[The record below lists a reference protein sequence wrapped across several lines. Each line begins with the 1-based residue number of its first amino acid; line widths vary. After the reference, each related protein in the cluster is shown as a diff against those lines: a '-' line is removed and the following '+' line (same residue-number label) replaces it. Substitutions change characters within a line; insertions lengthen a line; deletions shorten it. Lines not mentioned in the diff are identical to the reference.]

1 MSADDEAEVGGFHR
15 HPGLNELDYSTTG
28 GDSMSPMLIG
38 IDVSLKSNHVQFMD
52 GTGRALASFAVSNDR
67 TGADS
72 LIKKMLDT
80 ATQENLQPLR
90 IGMEATSNLG
100 WHLAHY
106 LRSEL
111 QSYEP
116 AIESQVYV
124 LNARKV
130 ARFKKGY
137 DSLPKNDR
145 IDAWVIADH
154 LRFGRLPHEMKEF
167 IQLEALQRLTRTRFY
182 LMTHIK
188 RDKTYF
194 LNQVF
199 LKFSGM
205 RQDSPFS
212 NTFGTTSLAVI
223 QELEP
228 EQIAAMSIQELI
240 EFLNDKGKNRFDNP
254 EETATFLQKLAR
266 SSYRLDKA
274 MQDPVNI
281 SLATTLSVIHHL
293 ESEVKKL
300 DKEIAKIM
308 KGIPQTLTS
317 VKGIGPVFSAGILA
331 EIGGIERFK
340 DHNDL
345 AKYAGLVWNQ
355 NQSGEFEAEE
365 TSRMRTG
372 NKYLRYY
379 LIQATDA
386 VRKHDSDYK
395 AFYQKKHDEVPKH
408 KHKRAL
414 VLSAR
419 KLVRLV
425 FMLLKTNKM
434 YTPPERRNP

>member
-1 MSADDEAEVGGFHR
+1 
-15 HPGLNELDYSTTG
+15 
-28 GDSMSPMLIG
+28 MSPMLIG
-38 IDVSLKSNHVQFMD
+38 IDVSLRSHHVQFMD
-52 GTGRALASFAVSNDR
+52 GAGASLASFAVSNDQ
-67 TGADS
+67 TGADT
-72 LIKKMLDT
+72 LIQKMLDT
-80 ATQENLQPLR
+80 ADKAGAQELR

-106 LRSEL
+106 LKTEL
-111 QSYEP
+111 QGYEP
-116 AIESQVYV
+116 RVQSQIYV

-137 DSLPKNDR
+137 EALPKNDR
-145 IDAWVIADH
+145 VDAWVIADH
-154 LRFGRLPHEMKEF
+154 LRFGRLPHEMKEI
-167 IQLEALQRLTRTRFY
+167 IQYEALQRLTRTRFF
-182 LMTHIK
+182 LMNNIK

-205 RQDSPFS
+205 RQDNPFS
-212 NTFGTTSLAVI
+212 DTFGSTSLAVI

-228 EQIAAMSIQELI
+228 EQIMNMSMEELVA
-240 EFLNDKGKNRFDNP
+240 FLQDKGKNRFDKP
-254 EETATFLQKLAR
+254 EEIAVFLKKLAR

-274 MQDPVNI
+274 MADPVNI
-281 SLATTLSVIHHL
+281 SLATTLSVIQHL

-308 KGIPQTLTS
+308 KGIPQTLLS
-317 VKGIGPVFSAGILA
+317 VKGIGPVFAAGILA
-331 EIGGIERFK
+331 EIGGIDRFP
-340 DHNDL
+340 DHAAL
-345 AKYAGLVWNQ
+345 AKYAGLVWSQ
-355 NQSGEFEAEE
+355 HQSGEFEADE

-379 LIQATDA
+379 LVQAADS
-386 VRKHDSDYK
+386 VRKHDAEYA
-395 AFYQKKHDEVPKH
+395 AFYQKKYDEVPKH

-425 FMLLKTNKM
+425 FMLLKTNTL

>member
-1 MSADDEAEVGGFHR
+1 
-15 HPGLNELDYSTTG
+15 
-28 GDSMSPMLIG
+28 MSPMLIG
-38 IDVSLKSNHVQFMD
+38 IDVSLRSHHVQFMD
-52 GTGRALASFAVSNDR
+52 GDGRSLASFAVSNDQ
-67 TGADS
+67 TGADT
-72 LIKKMLDT
+72 LIHKLLDT
-80 ATQENLQPLR
+80 ATKEKLQHLR

-106 LRSEL
+106 LKTEL

-116 AIESQVYV
+116 NFQAQVYV

-137 DSLPKNDR
+137 DTLPKNDR

-154 LRFGRLPHEMKEF
+154 LRFGRLPHEMKEI
-167 IQLEALQRLTRTRFY
+167 IQYEALQRLTRTRFH
-182 LMTHIK
+182 LMKNIT

-205 RQDSPFS
+205 RQDNPFS
-212 NTFGTTSLAVI
+212 NTFGSTSLAVI

-228 EQIAAMSIQELI
+228 EQIKDMPMEELI
-240 EFLNDKGKNRFDNP
+240 EFLQDKGKNRFENP
-254 EETATFLQKLAR
+254 EEIAAYLKKVAR

-274 MQDPVNI
+274 MADPVNI
-281 SLATTLSVIHHL
+281 SLATTLSVIQHL

-308 KGIPQTLTS
+308 KGIPETLTS
-317 VKGIGPVFSAGILA
+317 VKGIGPVFAAGIIA
-331 EIGGIERFK
+331 EICGIERFD
-340 DHNDL
+340 DHNAL
-345 AKYAGLVWNQ
+345 AKYIGLVWSQ

-365 TSRMRTG
+365 TSRIRTG

-379 LIQATDA
+379 LVQATDS
-386 VRKHDSDYK
+386 VRKHNAEYG
-395 AFYQKKHDEVPKH
+395 AFYKKKYDEVPKH

-425 FMLLKTNKM
+425 FMLLKTNKL

>member
-1 MSADDEAEVGGFHR
+1 
-15 HPGLNELDYSTTG
+15 
-28 GDSMSPMLIG
+28 MSPMLIG
-38 IDVSLKSNHVQFMD
+38 IDVSLKSHHVQFMD
-52 GTGRALASFAVSNDR
+52 GAGTSLASFAVPNDQA
-67 TGADS
+67 GADT
-72 LIKKMLDT
+72 LIQKMLDT
-80 ATQENLQPLR
+80 ASKAEAQELR

-106 LRSEL
+106 LKKEL
-111 QSYEP
+111 QGYEP
-116 AIESQVYV
+116 RVQSQIYV

-137 DSLPKNDR
+137 EALPKNDR
-145 IDAWVIADH
+145 VDAWVIADH
-154 LRFGRLPHEMKEF
+154 LRFGRLPHEMKDI
-167 IQLEALQRLTRTRFY
+167 IQYEALQRLTRTRFF
-182 LMTHIK
+182 LMNNIK

-205 RQDSPFS
+205 RQDNPFS
-212 NTFGTTSLAVI
+212 DTFGNTSLAVI

-228 EQIAAMSIQELI
+228 EQIMNMSMEELI
-240 EFLNDKGKNRFDNP
+240 AFLQDKGKNRFDKP
-254 EETATFLQKLAR
+254 EEIATYLKKIAR

-274 MQDPVNI
+274 MADPVNI
-281 SLATTLSVIHHL
+281 SLATTLSVIQHL

-317 VKGIGPVFSAGILA
+317 VKGIGSVFAAGILA
-331 EIGGIERFK
+331 EIGGIDRFA
-340 DHNDL
+340 DHAAL
-345 AKYAGLVWNQ
+345 AKYAGLVWSQ
-355 NQSGEFEAEE
+355 HQSGEFEADE

-379 LIQATDA
+379 MVQAADS
-386 VRKHDSDYK
+386 VRKHDAEYA
-395 AFYQKKHDEVPKH
+395 AFYQKKYDEVPKH

-425 FMLLKTNKM
+425 FMLLKTNTL

>member
-1 MSADDEAEVGGFHR
+1 
-15 HPGLNELDYSTTG
+15 
-28 GDSMSPMLIG
+28 MSPMLIG
-38 IDVSLKSNHVQFMD
+38 IDVSLRSHHVQFMD
-52 GTGRALASFAVSNDR
+52 GAGTSLASFAVPNDQS
-67 TGADS
+67 GADS

-80 ATQENLQPLR
+80 ASKQQLQELR

-106 LRSEL
+106 LKTEL
-111 QSYEP
+111 QGYEP
-116 AIESQVYV
+116 SVQSQIYV

-130 ARFKKGY
+130 SRFKKGY
-137 DSLPKNDR
+137 EALPKNDR
-145 IDAWVIADH
+145 VDAWVIADH
-154 LRFGRLPHEMKEF
+154 LRFGRLPHEMKDI
-167 IQLEALQRLTRTRFY
+167 IQYEALQRLTRTRFY
-182 LMTHIK
+182 LINNIK

-205 RQDSPFS
+205 RQDNPFS
-212 NTFGTTSLAVI
+212 NTFGNTSLAVI

-228 EQIAAMSIQELI
+228 EQIVNMSMDELI
-240 EFLNDKGKNRFDNP
+240 VFLQDKGKNRFDNP
-254 EETATFLQKLAR
+254 EEIASYLKKIAR
-266 SSYRLDKA
+266 SSYRLDKVMA
-274 MQDPVNI
+274 DPVNI
-281 SLATTLSVIHHL
+281 SIATTLSVIQHL

-308 KGIPQTLTS
+308 KGISQTLTS
-317 VKGIGPVFSAGILA
+317 VKGIGPVFAAGILA
-331 EIGGIERFK
+331 EIGGIERFD
-340 DHNDL
+340 DHNNL
-345 AKYAGLVWNQ
+345 AKYAGLVWSQ
-355 NQSGEFEAEE
+355 HQSGEFQADE
-365 TSRMRTG
+365 TSRLRTG

-379 LIQATDA
+379 LVQAADS
-386 VRKHDSDYK
+386 VRKHDAEYA
-395 AFYQKKHDEVPKH
+395 AFYKKKFDEVPKH

-425 FMLLKTNKM
+425 FMLLKTNTL

>member
-1 MSADDEAEVGGFHR
+1 
-15 HPGLNELDYSTTG
+15 
-28 GDSMSPMLIG
+28 MSPMLIG
-38 IDVSLKSNHVQFMD
+38 IDVSLRSHHVQFMD
-52 GTGRALASFAVSNDR
+52 GAGTSLASFAVPNDQ

-72 LIKKMLDT
+72 LIQKMLDT
-80 ATQENLQPLR
+80 ATKEQIQQLR

-106 LRSEL
+106 LKAEL
-111 QSYEP
+111 QGYEP
-116 AIESQVYV
+116 NIQSQIYV
-124 LNARKV
+124 INARKV

-137 DSLPKNDR
+137 EALPKNDR
-145 IDAWVIADH
+145 VDAWVIADH
-154 LRFGRLPHEMKEF
+154 LRFGRLPHEMKDI
-167 IQLEALQRLTRTRFY
+167 IQYEALQRLTRTRFY
-182 LMTHIK
+182 LMNNIK

-205 RQDSPFS
+205 RQDNPFS
-212 NTFGTTSLAVI
+212 DTFGNTSLAVI

-228 EQIAAMSIQELI
+228 EQVMAMSVEELI
-240 EFLNDKGKNRFDNP
+240 AFLQDKGKNRFEKPD
-254 EETATFLQKLAR
+254 EIAAYLQKIAR
-266 SSYRLDKA
+266 SSFRLDKA
-274 MQDPVNI
+274 MADPVNI
-281 SLATTLSVIHHL
+281 SLATTLSVIQHL

-308 KGIPQTLTS
+308 KGIPQTLVS
-317 VKGIGPVFSAGILA
+317 VKGIGPVFAAGILA
-331 EIGGIERFK
+331 EIGGIDRFD

-345 AKYAGLVWNQ
+345 AKYASLVWSQ
-355 NQSGEFEAEE
+355 HQSGEFEADE

-379 LIQATDA
+379 LVQAADS
-386 VRKHDSDYK
+386 VRKHDAEYG
-395 AFYQKKHDEVPKH
+395 AFYQKKYDEVPKH

-425 FMLLKTNKM
+425 FMLLKTNTL